1 MTRKPSLAALLVLA
15 SASALTLSQ
24 QIPVKCSV
32 AHDAPVPPRPAGPHD
47 ARPVTEA
54 EALAIDK
61 AGRSQPGFLS
71 IAEPENFDIIRHR
84 IAEYAACADRSHCY
98 WSDLQSQ
105 LDRASAELKRLVATR
120 KPEEKVAMVLDIDE
134 TSLSS
139 YCELQRQGFRHVGTE
154 SQYLEWLASPD
165 ASIAIPGTLAL
176 YNQALAANVSVFFIT
191 GRSHELAESTARNL
205 RLAGYDHWSGL
216 ILRSEEER
224 TTDITWY
231 KSSHRAE
238 IAKDHRIILSVGD
251 QWSDLNGTPHAEV
264 SVKLPNPFYFLP

>member
-1 MTRKPSLAALLVLA
+1 MTRKSSLAALLVFA
-15 SASALTLSQ
+15 VAPALTLSQ

-32 AHDAPVPPRPAGPHD
+32 SHDLPNPPRPAGTHD
-47 ARPVTEA
+47 TKSVTEA
-54 EALAIDK
+54 EALEIDK

-71 IAEPENFDIIRHR
+71 MPELENIGILRYR
-84 IAEYAACADRSHCY
+84 LAEYATCADRSHCY

-105 LDRASAELKRLVATR
+105 LDRASAELKRLVPTR
-120 KPEEKVAMVLDIDE
+120 KPNEKLAMVLDIDE

-139 YCELQRQGFRHVGTE
+139 YCVLLREGFGSSPAHYT
-154 SQYLEWLASPD
+154 EWLVSPD
-165 ASIAIPGTLAL
+165 ASIAVPGTLAL

-191 GRSHELAESTARNL
+191 GRPHSLAEATARNL

-216 ILRSEEER
+216 ILRSEAELNLD
-224 TTDITWY
+224 TTWY

-238 IAKDHRIILSVGD
+238 IARDYRIILSVGD

>member
-1 MTRKPSLAALLVLA
+1 VNRKPSLAALLVFA
-15 SASALTLSQ
+15 VTPALTLSQ

-32 AHDAPVPPRPAGPHD
+32 PHDVPVPPRPAGPHD
-47 ARPVTEA
+47 AKPVTEA
-54 EALAIDK
+54 EALEIDK

-71 IAEPENFDIIRHR
+71 MPEPENFGLLRYR
-84 IAEYAACADRSHCY
+84 LAEYAACADRSHCY

-120 KPEEKVAMVLDIDE
+120 KRNEKLAMVLDIDE

-139 YCELQRQGFRHVGTE
+139 YCVLLREGFANSPAH
-154 SQYLEWLASPD
+154 YAEWLTSPD

-176 YNQALAANVSVFFIT
+176 YNQALADNVSVFFIT
-191 GRSHELAESTARNL
+191 GRSHELTGATARNL

-216 ILRSEEER
+216 ILRSEEEL
-224 TTDITWY
+224 TTDTTWY

-238 IAKDHRIILSVGD
+238 IAKDYRIVLSVGD

>member
-1 MTRKPSLAALLVLA
+1 VPRKPSLAALLVFA
-15 SASALTLSQ
+15 VAPALTLAQ

-32 AHDAPVPPRPAGPHD
+32 PHDLPVPPRPAGPHD
-47 ARPVTEA
+47 AKPATEA
-54 EALAIDK
+54 AALEIDK
-61 AGRSQPGFLS
+61 TGRSQPGFLS
-71 IAEPENFDIIRHR
+71 MPEPENFGILRYHL
-84 IAEYAACADRSHCY
+84 AEYAACTDRSHCY

-105 LDRASAELKRLVATR
+105 LDRASAELKRLVTTR
-120 KPEEKVAMVLDIDE
+120 KPNEKLAIILDIDE

-139 YCELQRQGFRHVGTE
+139 YCELLREGFGFINT
-154 SQYLEWLASPD
+154 QYTEWLASPD

-176 YNQALAANVSVFFIT
+176 FNQALAANVSVFFIT
-191 GRSHELAESTARNL
+191 GRSHELTGSTARNL

-224 TTDITWY
+224 TLDTTWY

-251 QWSDLNGTPHAEV
+251 QWSDLNGNPHAEV